1 VSASPS
7 TVDLSPAASA
17 VAIDD
22 AAERVW
28 WNDPVLAALAR
39 LEQKMADGFAELK
52 QAVADVAAEGGE
64 ISGTQQAVLA
74 AIAALQARVTAVQA
88 TVDSV
93 NAKLTAAGEEASAE
107 AVQLQEHKAALDDMQ
122 QALND
127 AAAAANPP
135 AEPTPEP
142 TPAP

>member
-1 VSASPS
+1 M
-7 TVDLSPAASA
+7 TQL
-17 VAIDD
+17 
-22 AAERVW
+22 
-28 WNDPVLAALAR
+28 DPLTAGREQWDREWLIAPFVAALKA
-39 LEQKMADGFAELK
+39 LENKLETKMAQGFEELK

-74 AIAALQARVTAVQA
+74 AIAALQARVTAVQT

-107 AVQLQEHKAALDDMQ
+107 AAQLQEHKAALDAMET
-122 QALND
+122 ALNE

-135 AEPTPEP
+135 AA
-142 TPAP
+142 PAEGGTV

>member
-1 VSASPS
+1 M
-7 TVDLSPAASA
+7 TQL
-17 VAIDD
+17 
-22 AAERVW
+22 
-28 WNDPVLAALAR
+28 DPLTAGREQWDREWLMAPFVAALKA
-39 LEQKMADGFAELK
+39 LENKMVQGFEELR

-107 AVQLQEHKAALDDMQ
+107 AAQLQEHKAALDAMET
-122 QALND
+122 ALNE

-135 AEPTPEP
+135 AA
-142 TPAP
+142 PAEGGTA

>member
-1 VSASPS
+1 
-7 TVDLSPAASA
+7 
-17 VAIDD
+17 VALDD

-39 LEQKMADGFAELK
+39 LETMMADGFAELK
-52 QAVADVAAEGGE
+52 QAVAEVASEGGD
-64 ISGTQQAVLA
+64 IRSTQQAVLA
-74 AIAALQARVTAVQA
+74 AITALQERVTGVQG
-88 TVDSV
+88 TLDSV
-93 NAKLTAAGEEASAE
+93 NSKLTAAGVEASAE
-107 AVQLQEHKAALDDMQ
+107 AAQLAEHKAALDAME

-142 TPAP
+142 APAP